1 MKKLT
6 IAMVAVGL
14 LGASAFA
21 GDPGGVPGFAEATF
35 SSTTLD
41 TTSEIAANV
50 SRLTCTPNLYPQYPQ
65 YFGQYTTVG
74 AQAYMYLEGGVTY
87 NFRYYYRY
95 AYATLIVN
103 GQTVLSKGTS
113 SSTSKSA
120 DFTPVESDWYPIELR
135 AGSEGSNG
143 GIYSSSYYGL
153 QWKKATD
160 SSYSNFAD
168 PGDGSVFKTGALSA
182 FHFKETTP
190 SIISS
195 DIRAN
200 DPTILDVTYMVA
212 SDKATVNVRALAF
225 EDGER
230 SFWKVVRPET
240 FVKDADGNETAQNI
254 GDNIAANVEHKL
266 SWKVSADWK
275 TDLAKVKF
283 EVLTSEMAQLPLK
296 TVTIPAVAG
305 KSPEVK
311 VYGNSQTAANCFNA
325 LLWHYAD
332 FATDLQIDDGYLY
345 YTNGSLFPNRTLLS
359 NRTAVADVFTVVRY
373 VYDKMGYEPL
383 GGALQNFVKEALRK
397 ETWFNSS
404 VQYATKKGS
413 VPPSLYIGEKAYW
426 WVDLTTGESGYL
438 DSAPLAGW
446 GDEYKMTKLLMRRI
460 EPGDVTVG
468 GTKPVTISEPFYIG
482 VFEVTQKQYELIN
495 GSNPSSY
502 MGDMRPVERVSYN
515 DIRGTSKGAQW
526 PNGTEFDDTSWLGK
540 LRAKVGVAFDLP
552 TESQWEYACRAGT
565 TSYFCNGGS
574 GSSDLNI
581 LGRYSSNR
589 NDGKGGY
596 SEHTTVGSYLPN
608 AWGLYDMHGNV
619 YEWCLDWYGSINS
632 DPATDWA
639 GAASGSRRVLRGG
652 DWCHSDDLG
661 CRSSARGSYTPSDRS
676 INYGFR
682 LCCSAPAGL
691 Q

>member
-1 MKKLT
+1 MMKLMM
-6 IAMVAVGL
+6 AMVVIGV

-41 TTSEIAANV
+41 TTSDIAANV
-50 SRLTCTPNLYPQYPQ
+50 SRLTCTPNLYPQY
-65 YFGQYTTVG
+65 FGQYTTVG
-74 AQAYMYLEGGVTY
+74 ARAYMYLEGGVTY
-87 NFRYYYRY
+87 NFRYYYCC

-120 DFTPVESDWYPIELR
+120 DFTPTASDWYPVELR
-135 AGSEGSNG
+135 AGSEGTSG

-153 QWKKATD
+153 QWKKVTD

-168 PGDGSVFKTGALSA
+168 PGDGSIFKTGAISA
-182 FHFKETTP
+182 LHFKEP
-190 SIISS
+190 APVILSS
-195 DIRAN
+195 AIRAN
-200 DPTILDVTYMVA
+200 DSTILDVTYMVT
-212 SDKATVNVRALAF
+212 SDKPTVNVRALAF

-240 FVKDADGNETAQNI
+240 FVKDVDGNETAQNI
-254 GDNIAANVEHKL
+254 GDGIAANVEHKL
-266 SWKVSADWK
+266 SWKVSSDWK

-296 TVTIPAVAG
+296 TVTIPAVG

-325 LLWHYAD
+325 LLWYYAD
-332 FATDLQIDDGYLY
+332 SASDLQIEDGYLY
-345 YTNGSLFPNRTLLS
+345 YTNGSLLQNRTLLS

-383 GGALQNFVKEALRK
+383 GGVLQNFVKEALRK
-397 ETWFNSS
+397 ETWFNST
-404 VQYATKKGS
+404 VQYAIKKGTIPS
-413 VPPSLYIGEKAYW
+413 SLYIGEKAYW
-426 WVDLTTGESGYL
+426 WVDLTTGESGHL

-446 GDEYKMTKLLMRRI
+446 GDEYKTKKLLMRRI
-460 EPGDVTVG
+460 ESGDVKMG

-482 VFEVTQKQYELIN
+482 VFEVTQKQYALIN

-502 MGDMRPVERVSYN
+502 KGDMRPVECVSYN

-526 PNGTEFDDTSWLGK
+526 PSGTEFDDTSWLGK
-540 LRAKVGVAFDLP
+540 VRAKVGVAFDLP
-552 TESQWEYACRAGT
+552 TESQWEFACRAGT
-565 TSYFCNGGS
+565 TTYFNNGGS
-574 GSSDLNI
+574 SASDLS
-581 LGRYSSNR
+581 LDGRWYNNR
-589 NDGKGGY
+589 TDGKGGY

-619 YEWCLDWYGSINS
+619 CEWCLDWYGSINS

-639 GAASGSRRVLRGG
+639 GAASGSERVRRGG
-652 DWCHSDDLG
+652 FWSGGYYSDHFP
-661 CRSSARGSYTPSDRS
+661 SSARYGNYPWNWYDY
-676 INYGFR
+676 YGFR

>member
-1 MKKLT
+1 MKKLMM
-6 IAMVAVGL
+6 AMVAAVGV
-14 LGASAFA
+14 ATAFA
-21 GDPGGVPGFAEATF
+21 
-35 SSTTLD
+35 
-41 TTSEIAANV
+41 
-50 SRLTCTPNLYPQYPQ
+50 
-65 YFGQYTTVG
+65 
-74 AQAYMYLEGGVTY
+74 M
-87 NFRYYYRY
+87 
-95 AYATLIVN
+95 
-103 GQTVLSKGTS
+103 
-113 SSTSKSA
+113 
-120 DFTPVESDWYPIELR
+120 
-135 AGSEGSNG
+135 
-143 GIYSSSYYGL
+143 
-153 QWKKATD
+153 
-160 SSYSNFAD
+160 
-168 PGDGSVFKTGALSA
+168 
-182 FHFKETTP
+182 TTP
-190 SIISS
+190 TIISS
-195 DIRAN
+195 QIRAN
-200 DPTILDVTYMVA
+200 DPTILDVVYKVT
-212 SDKATVNVRALAF
+212 SDKPTVNVRALAF

-254 GDNIAANVEHKL
+254 GDGIAANVEHKL

-296 TVTIPAVAG
+296 TVTIPAAG
-305 KSPEVK
+305 KTPEVK

-413 VPPSLYIGEKAYW
+413 VSPSLYIGEKAYW

-438 DSAPLAGW
+438 DSAPIAGW
-446 GDEYKMTKLLMRRI
+446 DDEYKAKKLLMRRI
-460 EPGDVTVG
+460 ESGDVKMG

-502 MGDMRPVERVSYN
+502 KGDMRPVECVRYN

-526 PNGTEFDDTSWLGK
+526 PNGTEFDGTSWLGK
-540 LRAKVGVAFDLP
+540 LKAKVGIAFDLP

-565 TSYFCNGGS
+565 MTSFNNGGS
-574 GSSDLNI
+574 SASDLS
-581 LGRYSSNR
+581 LVGRWANNR
-589 NDGKGGY
+589 TDGKGGY
-596 SEHTTVGSYLPN
+596 SEHATVGSYQPN

-619 YEWCLDWYGSINS
+619 FEWCLDWYGSINS

-639 GAASGSRRVLRGG
+639 GAASGSDRVRRGG
-652 DWCHSDDLG
+652 FWNYD
-661 CRSSARGSYTPSDRS
+661 SYYHNFPSSDRYGYS
-676 INYGFR
+676 PSSRSDYGGFR